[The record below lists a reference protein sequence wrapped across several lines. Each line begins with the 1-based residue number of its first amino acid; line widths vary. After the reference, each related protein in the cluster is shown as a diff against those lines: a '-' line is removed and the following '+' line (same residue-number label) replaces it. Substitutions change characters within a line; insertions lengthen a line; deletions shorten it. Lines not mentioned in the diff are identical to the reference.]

1 MADPMQT
8 DLKNG
13 NRGGF
18 EKLYG
23 AFNDEES
30 RSAGI
35 HTFEF
40 DESDIVRSELT
51 KFIVTKVN
59 QIPA

>member
-1 MADPMQT
+1 MSLNIDSVNEV
-8 DLKNG
+8 DGKKV
-13 NRGGF
+13 F
-18 EKLYG
+18 VIDD
-23 AFNDEES
+23 AFDDDES
-30 RSAGI
+30 RSMGI

-59 QIPA
+59 QIPL

>member
-1 MADPMQT
+1 MAAPMQT

-18 EKLYG
+18 ERLYD
-23 AFNDEES
+23 AFDDDES
-30 RSAGI
+30 RSMGI

-59 QIPA
+59 QIPL